1 MQLINA
7 DIFILADPVTI
18 SVVTISV
25 WKAGKMFPVAKFL
38 TILSRCSRSSNG
50 VQSMSQ
56 VPRRNR
62 THTIMRFKDL

>member
-7 DIFILADPVTI
+7 DIFTLADPVTI

-38 TILSRCSRSSNG
+38 TILSRCSSG